1 MIESEVGMVALIEQ
15 IHGQEVRTYISVKV
29 ASKLVGYNQQ
39 YLRRL
44 LRQGKLGGIKVG
56 QVWLLEVISFDT
68 YLTLLNRVLDRRC
81 GPRTKGTKIN

>member
-1 MIESEVGMVALIEQ
+1 MVALIGQ

-29 ASKLVGYNQQ
+29 ASKLVGNNQQ

-68 YLTLLNRVLDRRC
+68 Y
-81 GPRTKGTKIN
+81 